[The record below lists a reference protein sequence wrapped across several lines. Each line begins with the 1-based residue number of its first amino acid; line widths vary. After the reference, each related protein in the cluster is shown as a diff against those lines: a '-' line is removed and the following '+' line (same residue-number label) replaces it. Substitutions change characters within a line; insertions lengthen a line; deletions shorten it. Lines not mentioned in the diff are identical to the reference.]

1 MKILVAPNSFKE
13 CADSVEISKIICESL
28 SEINSLKVISRP
40 LSDGGD
46 GFLSVIKNIYDVN
59 ETEIV
64 VSDEFNQKKIYKIL
78 IDNKTDTAYLESAA
92 VIGLKCI
99 EEKNRNP
106 LLLNSAL
113 IGKII
118 KKLKMEVNNSMLK
131 IKDLIIGIGGTA
143 TIDFGIGACAQLGL
157 SLLDSMQNQITP
169 FPKYFNLVS
178 SIQFE
183 NPDLP
188 FNLNCIVDV
197 NTELIGEP
205 GAIEIYGKQKGA
217 AEIDLKIIKGGIK
230 NILDIVT
237 ANKNFTIPQ
246 KLNGAG
252 GGLASGLNIFLNAE
266 IIYAEDFITKDL
278 LYDLNINE
286 IDAVIT
292 GEGNFDY
299 QSFEGKGAGI
309 ILKMFAEKNIPIF
322 LINGSTNLI
331 EGIHLPKNVTLI
343 NLIDFFDSKEESIKK
358 YKAGIA
364 KAVQIVLN
372 HLNK

>member
-1 MKILVAPNSFKE
+1 MKILVAPNSYKE
-13 CADSVEISKIICESL
+13 CADSFEISKIICESL

-59 ETEIV
+59 ETKIV

-99 EEKNRNP
+99 EEKNRKP

-118 KKLKMEVNNSMLK
+118 KKLTMEVNNSK
-131 IKDLIIGIGGTA
+131 IKIKNLIIGIGGTA
-143 TIDFGIGACAQLGL
+143 TIDFGIGACTQLGL
-157 SLLDSMQNQITP
+157 SLMDSMQNQITP

-178 SIQFE
+178 SIQFVK
-183 NPDLP
+183 PDFP
-188 FNLNCIVDV
+188 FNLKCIVDV

-278 LYDLNINE
+278 LYDLIINE

-309 ILKMFAEKNIPIF
+309 ILKMFDEKNIPIF
-322 LINGSTNLI
+322 LINGSTNLT
-331 EGIHLPKNVTLI
+331 EGIHLPKNVSLI

>member
-1 MKILVAPNSFKE
+1 MKILVAPNSYKE
-13 CADSVEISKIICESL
+13 CADSFEISKIICESL

-59 ETEIV
+59 ETKIV

-99 EEKNRNP
+99 EEKNRKP

-118 KKLKMEVNNSMLK
+118 KKLTMEVNNSK
-131 IKDLIIGIGGTA
+131 IKIKNLIIGIGGTA
-143 TIDFGIGACAQLGL
+143 TIDFGIGACTQLGL
-157 SLLDSMQNQITP
+157 SLMDSMQNQITP

-178 SIQFE
+178 SIQFVK
-183 NPDLP
+183 PDFP
-188 FNLNCIVDV
+188 FNLKCIVDV

-278 LYDLNINE
+278 LYDLIINE

-322 LINGSTNLI
+322 LINGSTNLM
-331 EGIHLPKNVTLI
+331 EGIHLPENVSLI

>member
-1 MKILVAPNSFKE
+1 MKILVAPNSYKE

-59 ETEIV
+59 ETKIV

-99 EEKNRNP
+99 EEKNRKP

-118 KKLKMEVNNSMLK
+118 KKLTMEVNNSK
-131 IKDLIIGIGGTA
+131 IKIKNLIIGIGGTA
-143 TIDFGIGACAQLGL
+143 TIDFGIGACTQLGL
-157 SLLDSMQNQITP
+157 SLMDSMQNQITP

-178 SIQFE
+178 SIQFVK
-183 NPDLP
+183 PDFP
-188 FNLNCIVDV
+188 FNLKCIVDV

-278 LYDLNINE
+278 LYDLIINE

-322 LINGSTNLI
+322 LINGSTNLM
-331 EGIHLPKNVTLI
+331 EGIHLPENVSLI